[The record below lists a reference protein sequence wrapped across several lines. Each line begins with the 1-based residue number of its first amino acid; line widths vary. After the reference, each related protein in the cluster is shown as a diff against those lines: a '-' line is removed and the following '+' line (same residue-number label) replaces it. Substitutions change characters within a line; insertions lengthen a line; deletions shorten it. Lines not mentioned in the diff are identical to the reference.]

1 MAKMPG
7 GAIPGLRETRCLR
20 ARRSNNALLAEA
32 ADATQRHCPRLS
44 IPAVL
49 AEPVTVYWPAGQA
62 RAVAL
67 QARAVALQ
75 GAARLCCAPV
85 EPLASLEAPA
95 HREGLCSAGPP
106 GRYAARL

>member
-67 QARAVALQ
+67 QS
-75 GAARLCCAPV
+75 AARLCCAPV
-85 EPLASLEAPA
+85 ELLASLEGAGAP
-95 HREGLCSAGPP
+95 
-106 GRYAARL
+106 